1 MKKIFILMMLFSF
14 FGKVMSQTERYV
26 YRTEV
31 NPDTINLVDMKVETT
46 FLNVRNNQSLFIS
59 ESKLL
64 KDSLVAVLKSQGN
77 LDVKKSKKN
86 KPEFPKLANGKSI
99 QPTFFDYFI
108 KKNYEDKTVSLVE
121 NVGSKQVYYQEDRK
135 LNWDVSQQNSDF
147 NGYKVQKATVNF
159 GGRIWTAWFAP
170 EIKISDGPYK
180 LSGLPGL
187 ILKLEDDKGD
197 YKFNFVK
204 KISIPNSF
212 SEDIKPDARKSTRIN
227 FQGDKASVK
236 MEMAKNK
243 DSEIEWDNMNMIG
256 GRGMNQ
262 RSGMNG
268 AFGGL
273 PGQGMNG
280 GMQNGEMGAPDVQ
293 MGNTPRSSF
302 GNSGNVMSFGNTNPI
317 ELSNK

>member
-1 MKKIFILMMLFSF
+1 MNKIFILIMMFSF
-14 FGKVMSQTERYV
+14 FGKLMSQTERYV

-31 NPDTINLVDMKVETT
+31 NPDTINVVDMKVETT
-46 FLNVRNNQSLFIS
+46 FFDVKSNQSLFIS

-86 KPEFPKLANGKSI
+86 KPEFPKLANGKTI

-108 KKNYEDKTVSLVE
+108 KKNNEDGTVSFVE

-135 LNWDVSQQNSDF
+135 MKWDISPQTSDF
-147 NGYKVQKATVNF
+147 NGSKVQKATVNF

-180 LSGLPGL
+180 LSGFPGL

-227 FQGDKASVK
+227 FQGDKASVR
-236 MEMAKNK
+236 MEMVKNK
-243 DSEIEWDNMNMIG
+243 DTEIDFNTFNPA

-262 RSGMNG
+262 RGGGMNDG
-268 AFGGL
+268 FGGQ

-280 GMQNGEMGAPDVQ
+280 GMPNGEMGSPDLQ
-293 MGNTPRSSF
+293 MGNSPRSSS
-302 GNSGNVMSFGNTNPI
+302 GNSNMMNLGNTNPI